1 MVNLVALT
9 AKLVDEDRC
18 KFLSRSYANVKNNKT
33 SMNLRNAECLHATGK
48 FLLAS
53 SEYILII
60 KINFNSGFM
69 NNQSKKELHSL

>member
-33 SMNLRNAECLHATGK
+33 SMNLRNAECLHAIGNK
-48 FLLAS
+48 
-53 SEYILII
+53 
-60 KINFNSGFM
+60 FNSGFM